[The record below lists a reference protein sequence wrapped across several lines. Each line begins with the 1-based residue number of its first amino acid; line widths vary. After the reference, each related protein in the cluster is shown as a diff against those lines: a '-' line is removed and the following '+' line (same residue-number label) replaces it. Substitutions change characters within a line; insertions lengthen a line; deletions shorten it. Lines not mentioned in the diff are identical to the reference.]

1 MEQLN
6 QSIDFIQQ
14 HNVLLFLIY
23 ILFSFISATIIDKIF
38 IVGLKF
44 IVKKTKTDVDDKLI
58 EVLHP
63 AIYNSI
69 LYSGFY
75 LAINTTIID
84 YPKVIFIL
92 SGILKT
98 VIVIYWSF
106 GLFNSFIIIIKWFS
120 SKETDKSFIKKKTIP
135 LFDNL
140 GKIIIFLFSI

>member
-1 MEQLN
+1 MGQLN
-6 QSIDFIQQ
+6 QTIEFIQQ
-14 HNVLLFLIY
+14 YNILLFLIY

-38 IVGLKF
+38 IVGLKV
-44 IVKKTKTDVDDKLI
+44 IVKKTKSDIDDKLI

-75 LAINTTIID
+75 LTINATIID

-98 VIVIYWSF
+98 AMLI
-106 GLFNSFIIIIKWFS
+106 NSATNPAGTQSGRF
-120 SKETDKSFIKKKTIP
+120 
-135 LFDNL
+135 
-140 GKIIIFLFSI
+140 